1 MNYQVILTIL
11 PYYFSFSIYKPS
23 KFESKS
29 TNFKKVCIPFSLV
42 FFSLFHKKITKRM
55 VWKENGTMVFWKNE
69 ANDLFF
75 CTNNELCQKNT
86 INY

>member
-1 MNYQVILTIL
+1 
-11 PYYFSFSIYKPS
+11 
-23 KFESKS
+23 
-29 TNFKKVCIPFSLV
+29 
-42 FFSLFHKKITKRM
+42 M